1 MSIHNSSLYLKG
13 FTSQLTEFV
22 TDLLLIYED
31 NQKLITCQRNID
43 LLVKNNPKMLILNW
57 KKYITKYSKEIE
69 EGDIEFFMNK
79 DYKSDVG
86 NKGSEYLVFI
96 DEVKK
101 IMTTMSEDNKNKVIK
116 YIKNLN
122 KLASLY
128 N

>member
-1 MSIHNSSLYLKG
+1 MSINNSSLYLKG